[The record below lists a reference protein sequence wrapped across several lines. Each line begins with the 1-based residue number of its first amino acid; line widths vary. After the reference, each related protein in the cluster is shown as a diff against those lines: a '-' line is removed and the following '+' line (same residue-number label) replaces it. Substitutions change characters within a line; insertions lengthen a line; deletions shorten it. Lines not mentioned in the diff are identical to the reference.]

1 MSKRLR
7 AQGYIFLFRSFYG
20 SSSSRKENQTTYV
33 ALPTS
38 QISEDELDSSD
49 DSDFTIESETEEEIV
64 LSKSAEEIDSEN
76 DSDNELTKKKE
87 PSENVESITWK
98 SGKSWTRPVQS
109 PDVSKQKLEI
119 YWNNNPKLKI
129 YRFSNA
135 IEFFQLFL
143 TDELLDH
150 IYCETQLYN
159 TWQNVNTGS
168 KKVKEVSRE
177 KIR

>member
-7 AQGYIFLFRSFYG
+7 AQGYIFLVRPFYG
-20 SSSSRKENQTTYV
+20 SSSSRKENQTIYV

-119 YWNNNPKLKI
+119 NWNNNPKLKI

-143 TDELLDH
+143 ADELLDH

>member
-1 MSKRLR
+1 M
-7 AQGYIFLFRSFYG
+7 
-20 SSSSRKENQTTYV
+20 
-33 ALPTS
+33 
-38 QISEDELDSSD
+38 
-49 DSDFTIESETEEEIV
+49 
-64 LSKSAEEIDSEN
+64 
-76 DSDNELTKKKE
+76 
-87 PSENVESITWK
+87 ESITWK

-150 IYCETQLYN
+150 IYCQTQLYS